1 MTSWLGVVRG
11 RTRAASSRSRALS
24 WPAGTLTVLV
34 TGLAVGLPGA
44 GVSYGL
50 DEPHGAVPTGSS
62 SGSATLSWSSLLS
75 GSSGAPSW
83 PAGSPTAASGASP
96 GAAGGS
102 GAEPSAVPPPQDEK
116 PSATAP
122 SPSGTSEEAA
132 EETPEETEAS
142 EESEGWSEGRS
153 EKPGKRPRGS
163 ATPTAHG
170 PAASSPDPSD
180 KPSRAGSRA
189 GEGRQRP
196 GREKGPLEEQEV
208 ARDKRDGDK
217 RADARDASRTP
228 DAEREGEG
236 DGDTEPE
243 SSDTADA
250 PAQDTAP
257 SATPTR
263 HARPPAP
270 HADGPAEPV
279 LEVLPLGAG
288 LVLVGLG
295 LGLAFVGLRL
305 RRG

>member
-34 TGLAVGLPGA
+34 AGLAVGLPGA

-62 SGSATLSWSSLLS
+62 SGSTALTWSSLLS

-102 GAEPSAVPPPQDEK
+102 GAEPSAIPPPQDEK

-122 SPSGTSEEAA
+122 SPSGTSEEAG
-132 EETPEETEAS
+132 EETPEETEAP
-142 EESEGWSEGRS
+142 EGSEGRS
-153 EKPGKRPRGS
+153 GKPGKRPRES

-170 PAASSPDPSD
+170 PTASSPDPSD
-180 KPSRAGSRA
+180 EPSRAGSRA

-217 RADARDASRTP
+217 RADERDGSRTP
-228 DAEREGEG
+228 DAEREGEDDG
-236 DGDTEPE
+236 DDTEPE
-243 SSDTADA
+243 SSEAADA
-250 PAQDTAP
+250 PAQDTVP

-270 HADGPAEPV
+270 HADGPSEPV

-288 LVLVGLG
+288 LVLIGLG

>member
-34 TGLAVGLPGA
+34 AGLAVGLPGA

-50 DEPHGAVPTGSS
+50 DEPHGTVPTGSS
-62 SGSATLSWSSLLS
+62 SGSAVLSWSSLLS
-75 GSSGAPSW
+75 GASGAPSW
-83 PAGSPTAASGASP
+83 PAVSPTAASGASP
-96 GAAGGS
+96 GPAGGS
-102 GAEPSAVPPPQDEK
+102 GTEPSAVPPPQDEK

-122 SPSGTSEEAA
+122 SPSGTSEETA
-132 EETPEETEAS
+132 EETPEGTQAS
-142 EESEGWSEGRS
+142 EESEGRS
-153 EKPGKRPRGS
+153 EKPRKRPRES
-163 ATPTAHG
+163 STPTAHG

-208 ARDKRDGDK
+208 ARDKRDGEK
-217 RADARDASRTP
+217 RGDERDGSRTP
-228 DAEREGEG
+228 DAEREGEDDG
-236 DGDTEPE
+236 DDTEPE

-270 HADGPAEPV
+270 HAAGPAEPV

-288 LVLVGLG
+288 LVLIGLG

>member
-1 MTSWLGVVRG
+1 MTSWLGAVRG
-11 RTRAASSRSRALS
+11 RTRAASSRPRALS

-34 TGLAVGLPGA
+34 AGLAVGLPGA

-62 SGSATLSWSSLLS
+62 SGSAALSWSSLLS
-75 GSSGAPSW
+75 GASGAPSW
-83 PAGSPTAASGASP
+83 PAGSPPAASGASP
-96 GAAGGS
+96 GSAGGS
-102 GAEPSAVPPPQDEK
+102 GTEPSAVPPPQDEK

-122 SPSGTSEEAA
+122 SPSGTSEESA

-142 EESEGWSEGRS
+142 DESVGRS
-153 EKPGKRPRGS
+153 EKPRKRPRES
-163 ATPTAHG
+163 STPTAHG

-180 KPSRAGSRA
+180 RPSRAGSRA

-217 RADARDASRTP
+217 RADERDGSRTP
-228 DAEREGEG
+228 DAEREGED
-236 DGDTEPE
+236 DGDIEPE

-270 HADGPAEPV
+270 HAAEPV

-288 LVLVGLG
+288 LVLIGLG

>member
-1 MTSWLGVVRG
+1 MTSWLGAVRG
-11 RTRAASSRSRALS
+11 RTRAASSRPRALS

-34 TGLAVGLPGA
+34 AGLAVGLPGA

-62 SGSATLSWSSLLS
+62 SGSAALSWSILLS
-75 GSSGAPSW
+75 GASGAPSW
-83 PAGSPTAASGASP
+83 PAGPPTAASEASP
-96 GAAGGS
+96 GSAGGS
-102 GAEPSAVPPPQDEK
+102 GTEPSAVPPPQDEK

-122 SPSGTSEEAA
+122 SPSGTSEESA

-142 EESEGWSEGRS
+142 EESGGRS
-153 EKPGKRPRGS
+153 EKPRKRPRES
-163 ATPTAHG
+163 STPTAHG

-208 ARDKRDGDK
+208 ARDKRDGDR
-217 RADARDASRTP
+217 RADERDGSRTP
-228 DAEREGEG
+228 DAEREGR
-236 DGDTEPE
+236 T
-243 SSDTADA
+243 T
-250 PAQDTAP
+250 
-257 SATPTR
+257 ATPSRRARTPPTPPPR
-263 HARPPAP
+263 TPRPPPRRPVTRDPP
-270 HADGPAEPV
+270 HRTPPSQYSKCCPRRRPV
-279 LEVLPLGAG
+279 LI
-288 LVLVGLG
+288 GLG